1 MPFGSFSGVGHKIF
15 GDGLPRTY
23 ISPSSFAEEAPTP
36 TSCSRRPINILPMA
50 RTPRRTRQETT
61 DSAKETEG
69 AAVAGRP
76 RTPYDTLPE
85 ESFDRITRL
94 VVGALRVPVAIV
106 SLTDADRHI
115 VKSSIG
121 LSGRSRVWR
130 RVPLAL
136 AYSREAVA
144 SGKPIMIGDA
154 TENAATR
161 QQASPDGVAYAVA
174 PLVTNHGF
182 VLGTICAVDPSP
194 RAWSDA
200 EAGCLL
206 DIASSLVAEL
216 ELSSDVLAKRAT
228 QEHLL
233 YSTLHDPLTGL
244 PNRSLF
250 IERLRHAMR
259 RTSRHPDDSFAVLFL
274 DLDRFKDVNDNL
286 GHFAGDELLRAVARR
301 LEACLRPEDTVA
313 RLSGDEFA
321 ILLESIAETSD
332 AGRVAERIEEALSFP
347 INLGGAEIT
356 TSVSMGIVTSTLAQ
370 DQPEQLLRS
379 ADMAMYR
386 AKAAGRARYEMFDR
400 TMHADAL
407 HRLQLETDLRRAV
420 ERNEFRLHY
429 QPLISLRTGRVIGLE
444 ALLRWE
450 HPDRGLVQPNEFI
463 PVAEETGLIVRIGRW
478 VLGEACAQLRQ
489 WQRARRR
496 TEPLTI
502 GVNLSVRQF
511 AQPDLVNQ
519 LSRVISESGIPP
531 ESLRLEIT
539 EAAIIDRGGTA
550 AVVLDQIR
558 ALGARIHLDDF
569 GTGYSP
575 LIYLHRL
582 PIDAIKVDRAFV
594 STMDSDEK
602 NLQLVRTILTFARI
616 VGLSTVAEGVSSA
629 EQLRE
634 LRALE
639 CEHGQGYLFSAPI
652 PHDAV
657 SDLLAADPVW

>member
-1 MPFGSFSGVGHKIF
+1 
-15 GDGLPRTY
+15 
-23 ISPSSFAEEAPTP
+23 
-36 TSCSRRPINILPMA
+36 MA
-50 RTPRRTRQETT
+50 RPPRRTPNKSADVANQEPKP
-61 DSAKETEG
+61 A
-69 AAVAGRP
+69 AGRP

-85 ESFDRITRL
+85 ESFERIARI
-94 VVGALRVPVAIV
+94 VAAALRVPVAIV
-106 SLTDADRHI
+106 ALSDADRPI

-121 LSGRSRVWR
+121 LQGRSKVWR
-130 RVPLAL
+130 RLPLAL
-136 AYSREAVA
+136 SYSREAIT
-144 SGKPIMIGDA
+144 SGKPVMIGDA
-154 TENAATR
+154 TEAAS
-161 QQASPDGVAYAVA
+161 AVGHKVSPDGVAYAVA

-182 VLGTICAVDPSP
+182 VLGAICGVDPSP
-194 RAWSDA
+194 RAWTESETA
-200 EAGCLL
+200 CLM
-206 DIASSLVAEL
+206 DIANSLVAEL

-250 IERLRHAMR
+250 VERLRHAMR
-259 RTSRHPDDSFAVLFL
+259 RIARHPDDIFAVLFL
-274 DLDRFKDVNDNL
+274 DLDRFKEVNDNL

-356 TSVSMGIVTSTLAQ
+356 TSASMGIVTSSLAQ

-407 HRLQLETDLRRAV
+407 HRLQLETDLRKAV
-420 ERNEFRLHY
+420 ERNEFRMHY
-429 QPLISLRTGRVIGLE
+429 QPVISLTTGHITGFE

-450 HPDRGLVQPNEFI
+450 HPERGTVQPAEFI

-478 VLGEACAQLRQ
+478 VFVEACAQLAK
-489 WQRARRR
+489 WQRSHRRK
-496 TEPLTI
+496 EPLTV

-519 LSRVISESGIPP
+519 LTRLISESGIAPG
-531 ESLRLEIT
+531 SLRVEIT

-550 AVVLDQIR
+550 ASVLEQIR
-558 ALGARIHLDDF
+558 ESGAQVHLDDF

-616 VGLSTVAEGVSSA
+616 VGLSTVAEGISSA

-639 CEHGQGYLFSAPI
+639 CEYGQGYLFSAPI
-652 PHDAV
+652 SHDAV
-657 SDLLAADPVW
+657 ADLLTADPVW

>member
-1 MPFGSFSGVGHKIF
+1 
-15 GDGLPRTY
+15 
-23 ISPSSFAEEAPTP
+23 
-36 TSCSRRPINILPMA
+36 MA
-50 RTPRRTRQETT
+50 RSPRRTRN
-61 DSAKETEG
+61 DSGDVASKAGGKAAG
-69 AAVAGRP
+69 ARP

-85 ESFDRITRL
+85 ESFDRIAR
-94 VVGALRVPVAIV
+94 VVAAALRVPVAIV
-106 SLTDADRHI
+106 SLTDGDRHI

-121 LSGRSRVWR
+121 LQGRSKIWR

-136 AYSREAVA
+136 SYSREAIA

-154 TENAATR
+154 TESAA
-161 QQASPDGVAYAVA
+161 AVGHKVSPDGVAYAAA

-182 VLGTICAVDPSP
+182 VLGSVCAVDPAP
-194 RAWSDA
+194 RAWTDA
-200 EAGCLL
+200 DAGCLL
-206 DIASSLVAEL
+206 DIANSLVAEL

-233 YSTLHDPLTGL
+233 YSTLHDALTGL

-250 IERLRHAMR
+250 VERLRHAMR
-259 RTSRHPDDSFAVLFL
+259 RISRHPDDIFAVLFL
-274 DLDRFKDVNDNL
+274 DLDRFKEVNDNL

-301 LEACLRPEDTVA
+301 LEACIRPEDTVA
-313 RLSGDEFA
+313 RLSGDEFV
-321 ILLESIAETSD
+321 ILLESIAEISD

-356 TSVSMGIVTSTLAQ
+356 TSASMGIVTSSLAQ

-420 ERNEFRLHY
+420 ERSEFRLHY
-429 QPLISLRTGRVIGLE
+429 QPVISLKTGRVTGLE

-450 HPDRGLVQPNEFI
+450 HPDRGLVQPGEFI

-478 VLGEACAQLRQ
+478 VLGEACAQLKQ
-489 WQRARRR
+489 FQRTRRSGD
-496 TEPLTI
+496 PLTI

-519 LSRVISESGIPP
+519 LSRVISESGIPA
-531 ESLRLEIT
+531 ESLRIEIT
-539 EAAIIDRGGTA
+539 EGAIIDRGGTA
-550 AVVLDQIR
+550 ASVLEQIR
-558 ALGARIHLDDF
+558 ALGARVHLDDF

-594 STMDSDEK
+594 STMESDEK

-634 LRALE
+634 LRTLE
-639 CEHGQGYLFSAPI
+639 CEYAQGYLFSAPI